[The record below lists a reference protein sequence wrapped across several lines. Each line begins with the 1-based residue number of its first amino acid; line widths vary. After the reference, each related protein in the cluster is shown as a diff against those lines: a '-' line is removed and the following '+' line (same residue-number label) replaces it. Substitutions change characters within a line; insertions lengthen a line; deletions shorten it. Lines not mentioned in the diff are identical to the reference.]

1 MWKQG
6 THPPHTPWEASC
18 VPDTKPPGPCLPA
31 QPGAPVRFEGRPSAL
46 RPRPPLSTPLFSAGA
61 GAGGQSS
68 LRASRLSF
76 DPLVASWPAPPS
88 TYAHWSPGRRGLS
101 CLREQ
106 PVGQSGRGASREGT
120 VEAAG
125 GRPFYPGSSGGPTAG
140 RPRTRRPSHPSGRAP
155 DTDSSAELEGTS
167 EPSWF
172 QWGHGAQRGAV
183 ACPGS
188 AASLLQSPI
197 CGLSPGALGSLL
209 LGRTGQ
215 TIDIGGSPLLKQ
227 ALGHPALPPECWVTR
242 GQGPALRAAVS
253 PSGSGRGPLS
263 AGVTAQGS
271 RAQWALRASV
281 APFSKPASSCFY
293 SKGWR
298 LHPRTGS
305 IQASRGSWA
314 RFGAL
319 SVTWV
324 PGVPHTVLAPSP
336 PPAPQTFILFS
347 GPQFPHLENGCI
359 GHAAAPSLVP
369 RPLQKELGAL

>member
-1 MWKQG
+1 M
-6 THPPHTPWEASC
+6 
-18 VPDTKPPGPCLPA
+18 
-31 QPGAPVRFEGRPSAL
+31 
-46 RPRPPLSTPLFSAGA
+46 
-61 GAGGQSS
+61 
-68 LRASRLSF
+68 
-76 DPLVASWPAPPS
+76 
-88 TYAHWSPGRRGLS
+88 
-101 CLREQ
+101 
-106 PVGQSGRGASREGT
+106 
-120 VEAAG
+120 EAAG

-167 EPSWF
+167 EPGWF

-215 TIDIGGSPLLKQ
+215 TTDIGGSPLLKQ
-227 ALGHPALPPECWVTR
+227 VLDHPALPPECWVTR
-242 GQGPALRAAVS
+242 GQGPALWAAVS
-253 PSGSGRGPLS
+253 LSGSGQDPLS
-263 AGVTAQGS
+263 AGVTAQASAAGSQEALGRPRLLALAQGS
-271 RAQWALRASV
+271 RAQWALRASF

-336 PPAPQTFILFS
+336 PPALQTFILFS
-347 GPQFPHLENGCI
+347 GPQFPHLENGRI